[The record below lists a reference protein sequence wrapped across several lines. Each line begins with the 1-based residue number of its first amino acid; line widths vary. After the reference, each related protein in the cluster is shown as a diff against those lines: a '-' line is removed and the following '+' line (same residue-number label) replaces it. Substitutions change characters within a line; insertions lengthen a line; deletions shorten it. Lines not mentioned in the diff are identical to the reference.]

1 MVEQGHP
8 LRVGIMDRP
17 SEVTVSYLIIN
28 IRYILLILWLQLSV
42 RMTLGHMTVV
52 TLATMMTVEEVEAGV
67 GVMTTIVVVE
77 VVVVAADGTMT
88 ATEIMTVE
96 TVIVADMVEIG
107 MMTGGTRMASR
118 VAAK

>member
-67 GVMTTIVVVE
+67 GVMTTIVVE
-77 VVVVAADGTMT
+77 VVAAADGTMT